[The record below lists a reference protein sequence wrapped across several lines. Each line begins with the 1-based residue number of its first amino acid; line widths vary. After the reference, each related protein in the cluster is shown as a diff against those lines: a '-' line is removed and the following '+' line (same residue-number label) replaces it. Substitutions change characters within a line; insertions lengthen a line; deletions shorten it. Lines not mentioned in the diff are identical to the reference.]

1 MERKIGRF
9 WTGQGEVVRVTSLI
23 FQQYF
28 RYIARYIG
36 LAYLLVPATVFLTMP
51 GMESTTEITH
61 GSPTD
66 RPEVR
71 RRKDPQKSRIS
82 NGSALLPGVD
92 GRSPWV
98 RRAKDLIAAYSTD
111 TPDPSAAEHSL
122 IRRASALTV
131 ELERLEETFAK
142 AGAADTGDL
151 ETYQRCANT
160 LRRLLGGDLQR
171 RLAA

>member
-1 MERKIGRF
+1 MATCWQRICR
-9 WTGQGEVVRVTSLI
+9 VRGHKLSIETD
-23 FQQYF
+23 
-28 RYIARYIG
+28 
-36 LAYLLVPATVFLTMP
+36 
-51 GMESTTEITH
+51 TEITP
-61 GSPTD
+61 GSSTD
-66 RPEVR
+66 RQEVR
-71 RRKDPQKSRIS
+71 RHKDPQKSRVT
-82 NGSALLPGVD
+82 NGSAFLPGVD

-160 LRRLLGGDLQR
+160 LRRLLEAICSGALQR
-171 RLAA
+171 RQRDVTPTLNEIAEEIAAGKRGNATVVG